1 MATVLITFDA
11 RPKSITAA
19 PDKVALLMID
29 MQRDFLEQG
38 GFGETLGNDVSLL
51 NSAIPHCAKL
61 LPTAR
66 DKQILVIH
74 TREGHMPDLSDLHE
88 TKRLKSPPGQQIG
101 DPGPMGRILVQGE
114 PGHALIDQLKPAT
127 DELVIDKPGKGAF
140 YNTDLQQ
147 ILQARGITT
156 LIFTGVTTEV
166 CVSSTVREAT
176 DRGYECIV
184 VADACASYLPDLH
197 DAALR
202 MITAQ
207 GGIFGQVIST
217 DSLISSLESL

>member
-1 MATVLITFDA
+1 
-11 RPKSITAA
+11 
-19 PDKVALLMID
+19 
-29 MQRDFLEQG
+29 
-38 GFGETLGNDVSLL
+38 
-51 NSAIPHCAKL
+51 
-61 LPTAR
+61 
-66 DKQILVIH
+66 
-74 TREGHMPDLSDLHE
+74 
-88 TKRLKSPPGQQIG
+88 
-101 DPGPMGRILVQGE
+101 
-114 PGHALIDQLKPAT
+114 LKPAT

-217 DSLISSLESL
+217 DSLISSLESV